1 MSEILVVD
9 DDPNIALLV
18 QMTLTKKPFYRV
30 TIASNGR
37 EALEKVAQS
46 QPDLIL
52 LDIMMPDMD
61 GFEVCRRIK
70 QEERTKFIPII
81 MISAKSEISDKLHGM
96 DIGANDYITKPF
108 NPEELLARVGAH
120 LRIKTLEEELAS
132 KKELEAALKMSVTL
146 QHEINNPLTGVI
158 GNLELLKDWRNSK
171 PEEVDEAVTDALA
184 LSLRI
189 KLIVQQLSRVTKVI
203 PATYIKGSEM
213 IDIERSTESRPATTK
228 KEGDIG
234 SF

>member
-1 MSEILVVD
+1 MYNILVVD

-18 QMTLTKKPFYRV
+18 HMTLSKKPDYKV
-30 TIASNGR
+30 TISSNGQD
-37 EALEKVAQS
+37 ALDKIATNL
-46 QPDLIL
+46 PDLVL

-61 GFEVCRRIK
+61 GFEVCRKLK
-70 QEERTKFIPII
+70 QEEKTKFLPVI
-81 MISAKSEISDKLHGM
+81 MVSAKSELRDKLHGM

-108 NPEELLARVGAH
+108 NPEELLARVSAH
-120 LRIKTLEEELAS
+120 LRIKELEKDLGA

-158 GNLELLKDWRNSK
+158 GNLELLKDWRDSK
-171 PEEVDEAVTDALA
+171 PDEVDEAVTDALA

-189 KLIVQQLSRVTKVI
+189 KLIVQQLSRVTRII

-213 IDIERSTESRPATTK
+213 INIGESTKDTGS
-228 KEGDIG
+228 GDSG
-234 SF
+234 GE

>member
-1 MSEILVVD
+1 MYNILVVD

-18 QMTLTKKPFYRV
+18 HMTLSKKPDYKV
-30 TIASNGR
+30 TISSNGQD
-37 EALEKVAQS
+37 ALDKIAAN
-46 QPDLIL
+46 QPDLVL

-61 GFEVCRRIK
+61 GFEVCRKLK
-70 QEERTKFIPII
+70 QGEKTKFLPVI
-81 MISAKSEISDKLHGM
+81 MVSAKSELRDKLHGM

-120 LRIKTLEEELAS
+120 LRIKELERDLGA

-171 PEEVDEAVTDALA
+171 PGEVDEAVTDALA

-189 KLIVQQLSRVTKVI
+189 KLIVQQLSRVTRII
-203 PATYIKGSEM
+203 PTTYIKGSEM
-213 IDIERSTESRPATTK
+213 INIGESTKDT
-228 KEGDIG
+228 G
-234 SF
+234 STGGG